1 MELWF
6 NKKVGEVEQ
15 SMTVTFD
22 AKSCEDCAQAAFHA
36 TSFFGGEYGVVKK
49 PIREITPD
57 EIKQAFEK
65 IKNVPF
71 STQSAP

>member
-6 NKKVGEVEQ
+6 NKKVGEAEQ

-22 AKSCEDCAQAAFHA
+22 TKSCEDCAQAAFHA
-36 TSFFGGEYGVVKK
+36 TSFFGGEYGVVQK

-65 IKNVPF
+65 IKNAPF
-71 STQSAP
+71 SAQPAP